1 MLSYKFIYRYYCLIC
16 FLIFN
21 YRLFVCVCACARA
34 CECLIL
40 RRKLL
45 LCMYFT
51 RRAQKHGVFRLI
63 SEIILY
69 AWPLITVIQVSA
81 TIPSY

>member
-1 MLSYKFIYRYYCLIC
+1 
-16 FLIFN
+16 
-21 YRLFVCVCACARA
+21 VCVRARA
-34 CECLIL
+34 RVNVLK

-45 LCMYFT
+45 LYMYFT
-51 RRAQKHGVFRLI
+51 RRAQKHGLFRLI